1 MSAAINE
8 QIDKAARMLNSMM
21 EEIHQEAF
29 VSGAVSEVT
38 GAVLT
43 VPANFDCHLFVGMS
57 FKQSS
62 TVAKSDPINE
72 TACYAVLIAAHGN
85 VWKNDILCVHRAGTR
100 SN

>member
-1 MSAAINE
+1 LSAAINE

-43 VPANFDCHLFVGMS
+43 VPANLDCYLFIGMS
-57 FKQSS
+57 FQQFSS
-62 TVAKSDPINE
+62 VLKSAPTNE
-72 TACYAVLIAAHGN
+72 AACHIVLIPAHG
-85 VWKNDILCVHRAGTR
+85 HA
-100 SN
+100 

>member
-1 MSAAINE
+1 
-8 QIDKAARMLNSMM
+8 MM

-43 VPANFDCHLFVGMS
+43 VPANFDCHLFIGMS

-62 TVAKSDPINE
+62 TVLTLAPSNCNE
-72 TACYAVLIAAHGN
+72 TACHVVLITAHG
-85 VWKNDILCVHRAGTR
+85 HA
-100 SN
+100 